1 MKKSIFCLIF
11 SITFFASQSF
21 AQDTI
26 WIMINGTNMHE
37 FNQYMKITKST
48 DHYNDSVYKDY
59 KINIDKD
66 QVLSLDLYDSCKYCK
81 NKSIDNR
88 KILIE
93 DRVSGKITLKK
104 FASSNNVYFID
115 GNKISSII
123 VCKPNLNET

>member
-11 SITFFASQSF
+11 RLHFASQSF

-26 WIMINGTNMHE
+26 WIMINGTNNE

-88 KILIE
+88 EILIE

-104 FASSNNVYFID
+104 FASSDNVYYID
-115 GNKISSII
+115 GNKISSVI